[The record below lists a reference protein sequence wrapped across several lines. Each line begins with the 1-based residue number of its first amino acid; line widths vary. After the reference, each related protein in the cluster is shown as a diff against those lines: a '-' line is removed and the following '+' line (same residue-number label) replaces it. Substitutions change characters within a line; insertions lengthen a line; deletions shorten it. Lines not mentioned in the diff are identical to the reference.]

1 MIVVVLPSG
10 QNGQCVVQR
19 HELIDVQTLVAQTA
33 GERFAQPVFHRLPGP
48 DEVELDIASPCPVIQ
63 GARHELRPMID
74 GETMAVVCRYFDI
87 SRNTGCKIVQ
97 RYKDCGLDGL
107 TDSSR

>member
-1 MIVVVLPSG
+1 
-10 QNGQCVVQR
+10 
-19 HELIDVQTLVAQTA
+19 
-33 GERFAQPVFHRLPGP
+33 
-48 DEVELDIASPCPVIQ
+48 
-63 GARHELRPMID
+63 MID